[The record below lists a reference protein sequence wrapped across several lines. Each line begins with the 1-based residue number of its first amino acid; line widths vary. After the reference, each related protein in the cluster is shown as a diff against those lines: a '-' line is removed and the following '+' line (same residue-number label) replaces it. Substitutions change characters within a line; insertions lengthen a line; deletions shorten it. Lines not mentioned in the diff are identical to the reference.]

1 MRLLREGVAV
11 KLREGGRVE
20 AAHSQ
25 RCTGPSAVDAPCS
38 KQSSICAMPEPQASA
53 LRHGTAAAQAMRLSR
68 ELAAVQ
74 AGAEARAEAAEER
87 IAALQAAVERLT
99 AEAGAAAD
107 LAATREQ
114 ARLQIAFWV
123 SDW

>member
-1 MRLLREGVAV
+1 MRKGVAL
-11 KLREGGRVE
+11 KSRVQGVTE
-20 AAHSQ
+20 AAEE
-25 RCTGPSAVDAPCS
+25 RDAALSAVAL
-38 KQSSICAMPEPQASA
+38 CALEVQRHPPLPMETASA
-53 LRHGTAAAQAMRLSR
+53 LTHGAAAGQAMRLSR

-114 ARLQIAFWV
+114 ARLPLGWV
-123 SDW
+123 